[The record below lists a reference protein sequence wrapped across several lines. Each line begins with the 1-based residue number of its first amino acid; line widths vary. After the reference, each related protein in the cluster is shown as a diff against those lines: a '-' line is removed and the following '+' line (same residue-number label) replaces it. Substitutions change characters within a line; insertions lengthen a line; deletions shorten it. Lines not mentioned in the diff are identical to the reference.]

1 MQPGFQLFG
10 TPHLVTLVLIVASA
24 LLLPLAVRFWRRSAA
39 RPVAHVLATLLLV
52 QEGVQLLLE
61 AKRAG
66 LSVELLPLQ
75 LCTMAVYLTAW
86 MLISRAARVYEVVYF
101 WGLGGSTQA
110 LVTPDLAQ
118 GFPAPAYLLF
128 FLGHGLVIVGVLYGA
143 IVFRLRPYPAS
154 ILRVIALT
162 LAAAAAVFFVNL
174 WLGTNFM
181 YLMAKPTHPSLL
193 DWFGPWPWYWL
204 GLIGVGLIT
213 FLVLYMPFL
222 IADLIRRRRDG
233 NSRGPAP
240 IT

>member
-10 TPHLVTLVLIVASA
+10 TAHLVTLVLIVAAA
-24 LLLPLAVRFWRRSAA
+24 LLLPLAVRFWRPSAA
-39 RPVAHVLATLLLV
+39 RLGAYVLAALLLA

-86 MLISRAARVYEVVYF
+86 MLISRAPRVYEVVYF

-118 GFPAPAYLLF
+118 GFPAPAFLLF

-181 YLMAKPTHPSLL
+181 YLMAKPPHPSLL

-222 IADLIRRRRDG
+222 IADRIRRRRDG

-240 IT
+240 IA

>member
-1 MQPGFQLFG
+1 MQSGFQLFG
-10 TPHLVTLVLIVASA
+10 TPHLVTLVLIVAAA
-24 LLLPLAVRFWRRSAA
+24 LLLPLAVRFWRPSAA
-39 RPVAHVLATLLLV
+39 RLGAYVLAALLLA

-86 MLISRAARVYEVVYF
+86 MLISRAPRVYEVVYF

-143 IVFRLRPYPAS
+143 IVFGLRPYPAS

-181 YLMAKPTHPSLL
+181 YLMAKPPHPSLL

-222 IADLIRRRRDG
+222 IADRIRRRRDG

-240 IT
+240 IA

>member
-10 TPHLVTLVLIVASA
+10 TPHLVTLVLIVAAA
-24 LLLPLAVRFWRRSAA
+24 LLLPLAVRFWRPSAA
-39 RPVAHVLATLLLV
+39 RLGAYVLAALLLA

-86 MLISRAARVYEVVYF
+86 MLISRAPRVYEVVYF

-181 YLMAKPTHPSLL
+181 YLMAKPPHPSLL

-213 FLVLYMPFL
+213 FLVLYVPFL

>member
-1 MQPGFQLFG
+1 MQQGFQLFG
-10 TPHLVTLVLIVASA
+10 TQHVLALALIVAAA
-24 LLLPLAVRFWRRSAA
+24 LLLPLAVRFWLPSAA
-39 RPVAHVLATLLLV
+39 RPVAYLLAALLLG

-61 AKRAG
+61 AQRAG

-86 MLISRAARVYEVVYF
+86 MLISRAERVYEVVYF

-110 LVTPDLAQ
+110 LATPDLAQ
-118 GFPAPAYLLF
+118 GFPAPAFLLF
-128 FLGHGLVIVGVLYGA
+128 FLGHGLIIVGVLYGA

-162 LAAAAAVFFVNL
+162 LAAAAAVFFVDF

-181 YLMAKPTHPSLL
+181 YLMEKPDHPSLL

-204 GLIGVGLIT
+204 GLIGVGVIT
-213 FLVLYMPFL
+213 FLVLYVPFL
-222 IADLIRRRRDG
+222 IADLIRRRRNG
-233 NSRGPAP
+233 NSGGPAT
-240 IT
+240 IA

>member
-10 TPHLVTLVLIVASA
+10 TPHLVTLVLIVAAA
-24 LLLPLAVRFWRRSAA
+24 LLLPLAVRLWRPSAA

-61 AKRAG
+61 TKRAG

-86 MLISRAARVYEVVYF
+86 MLISRAPRVYEVVYF

-118 GFPAPAYLLF
+118 GFPAPAFLLF

-181 YLMAKPTHPSLL
+181 YLMAKPPHPSLL

-222 IADLIRRRRDG
+222 IADRIRRRGDG

-240 IT
+240 IA

>member
-10 TPHLVTLVLIVASA
+10 TPHLVTLVLIVAAA
-24 LLLPLAVRFWRRSAA
+24 LLLPLAVRLWRPSAA
-39 RPVAHVLATLLLV
+39 RPVANVLATLLLV

-61 AKRAG
+61 TKRAG

-86 MLISRAARVYEVVYF
+86 MLISRAPRVYEVVYF

-143 IVFRLRPYPAS
+143 IVFRLRPYLAS

-181 YLMAKPTHPSLL
+181 YLMAKPPHPSLL

-213 FLVLYMPFL
+213 FLVLYVPFL